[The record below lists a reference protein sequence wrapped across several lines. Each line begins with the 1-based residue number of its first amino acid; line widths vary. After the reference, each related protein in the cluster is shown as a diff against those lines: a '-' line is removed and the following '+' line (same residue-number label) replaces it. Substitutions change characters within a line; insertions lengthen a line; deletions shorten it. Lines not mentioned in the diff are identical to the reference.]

1 MEARSGGTNCPA
13 RTSACFRLLARR
25 VIDQSSFAGK
35 DLRPWASHRSRCY
48 TKLVL
53 RNLVKTPVIKW
64 PVLSS
69 QGGRRR
75 PALERRRT
83 GEPIGR
89 GPGADF
95 SRAGG
100 HGPLSRGAAHF
111 WNAVG
116 IERKWRI
123 DEADHNTCRQGVEFG
138 VLRVA
143 A

>member
-13 RTSACFRLLARR
+13 RTSACFRLLARP

-69 QGGRRR
+69 QGVG
-75 PALERRRT
+75 
-83 GEPIGR
+83 G
-89 GPGADF
+89 GPRLSDVAQGNRSGAGLAPT
-95 SRAGG
+95 SAGQEVMDR
-100 HGPLSRGAAHF
+100 SA
-111 WNAVG
+111 
-116 IERKWRI
+116 
-123 DEADHNTCRQGVEFG
+123 
-138 VLRVA
+138 
-143 A
+143 